1 MTAAAA
7 KPPISLAD
15 LAIQFGCE
23 LIGDPDA
30 TVTHVATL
38 SDAGAGALS
47 FLANPRYGDFLATS
61 AATAVIVRPSD
72 AATDGPSN
80 RLVHAD
86 PYATY
91 AAMAQHLYPGPALR
105 AGVHASAYVDSTAS
119 VDPSAEVGP
128 GVVIGAGAAVGAN
141 CRIGANCVIGDGAS
155 LGANSALSPNV
166 TLADSVVLGMR
177 CRVQSGAVI
186 GSDGFGFAPT
196 SDGWRRVPQVGS
208 VQIGDDVD
216 IGANTT
222 IDRGAIGD
230 TVIGDD
236 VKLDNLVQIAH
247 NVRIGAHT
255 AMAAQC
261 GIAGSTVIGE
271 RCLFAGHSGAV
282 GHVTICDGVIVNGKT
297 MVTKDITKPGAYG
310 AALPAMPISD
320 YRRVVARIR
329 QLDKLAARVAA
340 LVKHREK
347 SS

>member
-1 MTAAAA
+1 M
-7 KPPISLAD
+7 AD

-30 TVTHVATL
+30 TITHVATL
-38 SDAGAGALS
+38 SEAGVGGLS
-47 FLANPRYGDFLATS
+47 FLANPRYASDLAS
-61 AATAVIVRPSD
+61 SGATAVIVSPGD
-72 AATDGPSN
+72 ADAKGPAN
-80 RLVHAD
+80 RLIHAD
-86 PYATY
+86 PYGIY
-91 AAMAQHLYPGPALR
+91 AAIAQRLYPGPALQS
-105 AGVHASAYVDSTAS
+105 GIHASATVDPTAS
-119 VDPSAEVGP
+119 VATSAEIGP
-128 GVVIGAGAAVGAN
+128 GVVVGAGASVGEN
-141 CRIGANCVIGDGAS
+141 CRIGANTVIGAGAS
-155 LGANSALSPNV
+155 IGTGTALAANV
-166 TLADSVVLGMR
+166 TVAESVVLGER

-186 GSDGFGFAPT
+186 GSEGFGFAPT
-196 SDGWRRVPQVGS
+196 SDGWRRVPQVGT
-208 VQIGDDVD
+208 VRVGDDVD

-297 MVTKDITKPGAYG
+297 MVTKDISEPGAYG
-310 AALPAMPISD
+310 AALPAMPLSD
-320 YRRVVARIR
+320 YRRMVARVR
-329 QLDKLAARVAA
+329 QLDKMATRVAELA
-340 LVKHREK
+340 KHREK
-347 SS
+347 